1 MIRIIFRKI
10 RNLFT
15 FKEIHYSYRID
26 GTTYKT
32 FDKGYFRKETYPNFS
47 EEFHRFK
54 LLLNQ
59 LMINKGSATFYK
71 FGDGDFYFLKGLPV
85 GSAKPGNRAL
95 SLDYSQID
103 MDFFVNTSKKCS
115 YYLCEIPLHN
125 RNLFQQTFKPIEP
138 DFPAEFIYG
147 LVANRW
153 LFQNARLHGL
163 KVGLIGASEKLK
175 IIHELFSFEAYS
187 EYIGIESFDDYIEI
201 PQQFACDD
209 VFGLIE
215 SLKIKLR
222 NSDCDIFLIGVGHVK
237 SGILSLLTE
246 IKSAIYVDIGSG
258 IDALA
263 GIVDTERP
271 YFGKWKNYTLPDS
284 SMYEGVDFLQFNN
297 KNRIFLT
304 KK

>member
-1 MIRIIFRKI
+1 MIRNFLRKVRNFFLFREVH
-10 RNLFT
+10 F
-15 FKEIHYSYRID
+15 SYRID
-26 GTTYKT
+26 GTCYKT
-32 FDKGYFRKETYPNFS
+32 FDKGYFSEKTYPNFS
-47 EEFHRFK
+47 EDLNKFK

-59 LMINKGSATFYK
+59 LMIDKGSATFYK
-71 FGDGDFYFLKGLPV
+71 FGDGDYYFLKGLPI

-103 MDFFVNTSKKCS
+103 LDFFVNSSKSCS
-115 YYLCEIPLHN
+115 YYLCEIPSHN
-125 RNLFQQTFKPIEP
+125 RNLFKQTFSPIQP

-163 KVGLIGASEKLK
+163 RLGLIGASEKLK
-175 IIHELFSFEAYS
+175 IISELFNFEPYS
-187 EYIGIESFDDYIEI
+187 EYVGIESFNEYIAI

-215 SLKIKLR
+215 SLEIRLR
-222 NSDCDIFLIGVGHVK
+222 NSECNVFFIGVGHVK

-246 IKSAIYVDIGSG
+246 MKPAIYVDIGSG

-263 GIVDTERP
+263 GIVDTRRP

-284 SMYEGVDFLQFNN
+284 SMYEGVDLLQFNN
-297 KNRIFLT
+297 KNRVFLT
-304 KK
+304 KE

>member
-1 MIRIIFRKI
+1 MIRIILRKI

-15 FKEIHYSYRID
+15 FKEVHYSYRID

-47 EEFHRFK
+47 EEFDRFK

-59 LMINKGSATFYK
+59 LMISKGSATFYK

-103 MDFFVNTSKKCS
+103 MDFFVNSSKKCS
-115 YYLCEIPLHN
+115 YYLCEIPLHS
-125 RNLFQQTFKPIEP
+125 RNLFEQTFKPIEP

-175 IIHELFSFEAYS
+175 LIHELFSFEPYS
-187 EYIGIESFDDYIEI
+187 EYIGIESFDDYITI

-209 VFGLIE
+209 VFVLME
-215 SLKIKLR
+215 DLKIKLR
-222 NSDCDIFLIGVGHVK
+222 NSDCDIFFIGVGHVK

-246 IKSAIYVDIGSG
+246 MKSAIYIDVGSG

-263 GIVDTERP
+263 GIVDTQRP

-284 SMYEGVDFLQFNN
+284 SMYEGVDLLQFNH

>member
-10 RNLFT
+10 RKLFT
-15 FKEIHYSYRID
+15 FKKIHYSYRID

-32 FDKGYFRKETYPNFS
+32 FDKDYYRRKTYPNFS
-47 EEFHRFK
+47 EDFSRFK

-71 FGDGDFYFLKGLPV
+71 FGDGDFYFLKGLPI

-103 MDFFVNTSKKCS
+103 MDFFVNSSKKCS

-125 RNLFQQTFKPIEP
+125 RNLFEQTFKPIKP
-138 DFPAEFIYG
+138 DFPAEFICG

-175 IIHELFSFEAYS
+175 IIHELFSFDPYS
-187 EYIGIESFDDYIEI
+187 EYIGIDSFDDYIEI

-215 SLKIKLR
+215 GLKIKLQ
-222 NSDCDIFLIGVGHVK
+222 NSDCDIFFIGVGHVK
-237 SGILSLLTE
+237 SGILSLLTDM
-246 IKSAIYVDIGSG
+246 KSAIYVDIGSG

-263 GIVDTERP
+263 GIVDTKRP

>member
-1 MIRIIFRKI
+1 MIRRIFRKI

-32 FDKGYFRKETYPNFS
+32 FDKDYFRKETYPNFS
-47 EEFHRFK
+47 EELDRFK

-59 LMINKGSATFYK
+59 LMINRGSATFYK
-71 FGDGDFYFLKGLPV
+71 FGDGDFYFLKGLSV

-103 MDFFVNTSKKCS
+103 LDFFVNSSKKCR
-115 YYLCEIPLHN
+115 YYLCEIPSHN
-125 RNLFQQTFKPIEP
+125 RNLFEQTFKPIEP

-175 IIHELFSFEAYS
+175 IIHELFSFEPYT

-215 SLKIKLR
+215 GLKIKLR
-222 NSDCDIFLIGVGHVK
+222 NSDCDIFFIGVGHVK

-297 KNRIFLT
+297 KNRIYLT

>member
-1 MIRIIFRKI
+1 MIRKIFRKI
-10 RNLFT
+10 RNFFT
-15 FKEIHYSYRID
+15 FKDIHYSYRID
-26 GTTYKT
+26 GTTFKT

-47 EEFHRFK
+47 EEFYRFK

-125 RNLFQQTFKPIEP
+125 RILFQQTFKPIEP

-175 IIHELFSFEAYS
+175 IIHELFSFAPYS

-215 SLKIKLR
+215 GLKIKLR
-222 NSDCDIFLIGVGHVK
+222 KSDCDIFLIGVGHVK

-246 IKSAIYVDIGSG
+246 IKSGIYVDIGSG